1 MDSEPYLQCLYKA
14 QSLNTSP
21 QHLEL
26 VCLQMVIQ
34 ELPPG
39 STVADLMSTRKSD
52 IESLAVSS
60 RRPSRKEAR
69 VKVNHQFVDTF
80 QQKLRMGDLVEVT
93 MVVVTSQPS
102 PVQTT
107 SGEEQRCGKIALEF
121 QREQLKRLYLD
132 GGDCSGETRR
142 STPLERSPSVAGLT

>member
-1 MDSEPYLQCLYKA
+1 
-14 QSLNTSP
+14 
-21 QHLEL
+21 
-26 VCLQMVIQ
+26 MVVQ

-69 VKVNHQFVDTF
+69 VKVNHQFVNTF

-93 MVVVTSQPS
+93 MVVVTTVTSQPS
-102 PVQTT
+102 PVHTT
-107 SGEEQRCGKIALEF
+107 IGGEQPCGKIALEF

-132 GGDCSGETRR
+132 GGDCIGETRR